1 MCIRDSLTA
10 DPIASAVI
18 GFTLQVERFYAGLI
32 SVAEW
37 GAQAGLGGKLLY
49 AGQLDGEARALLVAA
64 NIAGAASLVAT
75 ADVTAAKRA
84 MRDGVVD
91 FLVTSLDEALRI
103 LKNELRQRQAVAVLS
118 LIHISGFLPQIVI

>member
-1 MCIRDSLTA
+1 VNHGDNLHLTA

-84 MRDGVVD
+84 MRDGVFSKMNFASARRSPSV
-91 FLVTSLDEALRI
+91 RRC
-103 LKNELRQRQAVAVLS
+103 RQRLLRKRCASAVS
-118 LIHISGFLPQIVI
+118 CPI